1 MCASVHDSSIPYDSR
16 QERAQVTARL
26 RTLLDAAGVHEHRL
40 VSDDELYQVWFTA
53 RWLTLTENRNP
64 DDPNELAYTLRKL
77 RLAQTKAGAA

>member
-1 MCASVHDSSIPYDSR
+1 MCASDSYCSTTNKAPQD
-16 QERAQVTARL
+16 RALVVARL
-26 RTLLDAAGVHEHRL
+26 RTLLDAAGVLEHRL
-40 VSDDELYQVWFTA
+40 VTDDELYQVWFTA